1 VFEQNDICYI
11 FLGPPKLHPDI
22 TLNNPYY
29 KIVGERLKLPCKVT
43 GNPKPFKVWYKNNQ
57 QLSTNSDFR

>member
-1 VFEQNDICYI
+1 MPLHVMEQPPRFFALAKMIFVIY

-43 GNPKPFKVWYKNNQ
+43 GNPKPF
-57 QLSTNSDFR
+57 